1 MAVTI
6 NFYNKFIEYVGD
18 GGIDLD
24 NDTFDIILMN
34 SSHVFTA
41 TNTIKANISANEI
54 ATGNGYTQGDK
65 TLTTPT
71 WLESSGTLTF
81 DAADVTWTAAGG
93 SIGPA
98 TDAVIYSE
106 TATTPA
112 DALMCSIDFD
122 GAQTAGDGTD
132 FKITFSVSGIF
143 TIS

>member
-6 NFYNKFIEYVGD
+6 NFYNKFLEYAQEGV
-18 GGIDLD
+18 IDVD
-24 NDTFDIILMN
+24 SDTWDIILMN

-41 TNTIKANISANEI
+41 THDRKSDISANEI
-54 ATGNGYTQGDK
+54 ATANGYTQGAK
-65 TLTTPT
+65 TLASVT
-71 WLESSGTLTF
+71 SGETGGTYTF
-81 DAADVTWTAAGG
+81 DAADITWTASGG

-106 TATTPA
+106 TATSPA

-122 GAQTAGDGTD
+122 GAQTAGDGTE
-132 FKITFSVSGIF
+132 FKITFNASGIY